1 MEPCKAPRLEGAGKK
16 HGISTICFT
25 HFFPL
30 KFAISP
36 CNVGDQRYQI
46 SDDDSGPPRIQGF
59 MEPTEVELRL
69 PRFSLL
75 ETLRVALYRSPFL
88 MGFCLAGGFTYFP
101 GEMVQF
107 DEYFSNGLVQPP
119 TSCFWW
125 KNTTSSPWNWRRHT
139 FHSKIPLNS
148 GFQRGKIGICRDPQI
163 IYIDIQQKRSFVL
176 GVFLVEKWFQGLP
189 PPLWL
194 TKQNP
199 RRSSPWCS
207 LGLPI
212 GDSAEN
218 PKNSALAVPWLP
230 PWRFTLVV
238 GFGRRKRHPG
248 DVYSTG
254 PLNILTYPK
263 PNFLT
268 FG

>member
-36 CNVGDQRYQI
+36 CNVADQRYQI

-139 FHSKIPLNS
+139 FHSKIPLNCV
-148 GFQRGKIGICRDPQI
+148 FQRGKIGICRDPQI

-189 PPLWL
+189 PLYGWPNKTLGDHHRGVRWVSPSATRPKILRTQRWRFHGCRLEGSRWL
-194 TKQNP
+194 LGLDVENATRVMSIQLGRWTFSLIQNP
-199 RRSSPWCS
+199 
-207 LGLPI
+207 
-212 GDSAEN
+212 
-218 PKNSALAVPWLP
+218 
-230 PWRFTLVV
+230 
-238 GFGRRKRHPG
+238 
-248 DVYSTG
+248 
-254 PLNILTYPK
+254 
-263 PNFLT
+263 T
-268 FG
+268 F